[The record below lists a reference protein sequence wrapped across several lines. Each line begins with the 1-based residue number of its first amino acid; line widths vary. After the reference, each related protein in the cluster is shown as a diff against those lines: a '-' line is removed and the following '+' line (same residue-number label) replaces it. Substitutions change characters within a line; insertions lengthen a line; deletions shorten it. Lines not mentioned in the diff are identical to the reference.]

1 MERTLPATFQRKQVL
16 TLLIAL
22 FLNGIVWAMLASS
35 VSANTLRYLVRET
48 DALSTRL
55 ELIDRATA
63 SIAIATY
70 QIRDDGSG
78 GQILASLVDAAGRGV
93 DVRLLVDAHP
103 NSNNLPKPL
112 MRYLVERGVAV
123 KERPFD
129 VRSKL
134 ELGRPRLHDKLFIVD
149 SQHLIIGGRNL
160 EQDYFGLGDRK
171 YLDFDVAVDG
181 DVVREVEAYFHAR
194 WNETES
200 ATPRLAGRE
209 EPKMLKKQIHAHWN
223 NLSYCE
229 VVPEIDAW
237 LDELRGGDLHA
248 RDLPCRDQVDLRSH
262 DPCCVEFLRD
272 FTNGSKRSSE
282 AISSRIINE
291 IKSAKHSISIASP
304 YFVVPLYLRRELVA
318 ASKRG
323 VMVTLLTN
331 SLESTDQVVV
341 HAGYANIRRSLIR
354 AGIQVHEVRGSDILH
369 AKLIVI
375 DGYKTII
382 GSHNLDMLSMK
393 RNSEVGLLVKSSTF
407 AEDAMMLYESLM
419 MNSKCINNER
429 LFRYE
434 SRNHDYHDDKLG
446 DFKRLRFV
454 APFIRR
460 YL

>member
-1 MERTLPATFQRKQVL
+1 MPATFQRNQIPTRSL
-16 TLLIAL
+16 AL
-22 FLNGIVWAMLASS
+22 FLLGIMWTVLASNS
-35 VSANTLRYLVRET
+35 SANTLRYLVREEE
-48 DALSTRL
+48 ALLARL
-55 ELIDRATA
+55 VLIDRATV
-63 SIAIATY
+63 SIVIATY
-70 QIRDDGSG
+70 QIRDDSSG
-78 GQILASLVDAAGRGV
+78 GQILAALVDAAGRGV

-103 NSNNLPKPL
+103 NSINLPKPL

-149 SQHLIIGGRNL
+149 SKHLIIGGRNL
-160 EQDYFGLGDRK
+160 EQDYFGLGNRK
-171 YLDFDVAVDG
+171 YIDFDVAVEG
-181 DVVREVEAYFHAR
+181 DVVLEIEAYFHTR
-194 WNETES
+194 WNEPES
-200 ATPRLAGRE
+200 ATPRLVGRE
-209 EPKMLKKQIHAHWN
+209 EPKMLKKQVHSHWN

-237 LDELRGGDLHA
+237 LAELRGGKLQA
-248 RDLPCRDQVDLRSH
+248 CDLPCRDLVGLQSH
-262 DPCCVEFLRD
+262 NSCCIEFLQD
-272 FTNGSKRSSE
+272 YTNRSKRSPE

-291 IKSAKHSISIASP
+291 IKSAKHSLAIATP

-323 VMVTLLTN
+323 VRVTLLTN

-341 HAGYANIRRSLIR
+341 HAGYTNLRRSLVR
-354 AGIQVHEVRGSDILH
+354 TGIQIHEMRGSDTLH

-393 RNSEVGLLVKSSTF
+393 RNSEVGLLVNSTTF
-407 AEDAMMLYESLM
+407 ADDAIMLYHSLI

-434 SRNHDYHDDKLG
+434 SRSHGNHDDKFG
-446 DFKRLRFV
+446 DFQRLRFV